1 VERRLQLP
9 RVEEGRSNNMT
20 NFAKLGVTLCFV
32 SAMAFANRFTGR
44 LIDADCYNRNKVVQK
59 ESGHKPYTSITKT
72 CAVTPSTTSFA
83 VKVTGSPYSEDVGT
97 TFKLD
102 DSGNKMAAADMN
114 NGTLRIGKKGRV
126 PVYVH
131 GKVRGE
137 TLLTSSI
144 QPRRGRA
151 NEVARNQ

>member
-1 VERRLQLP
+1 
-9 RVEEGRSNNMT
+9 MT
-20 NFAKLGVTLCFV
+20 TFAKLGITMCFV

-44 LIDADCYNRNKVVQK
+44 LIDADCYNKNKVVAQ
-59 ESGHKPYTSITKT
+59 ERGHKPYTSITKT
-72 CAVTPSTTSFA
+72 CAATPSTTSFA

-102 DSGNKMAAADMN
+102 YTGNTMAAADMK
-114 NGTLRIGKKGRV
+114 NGTLHIGKKGRV

-144 QPRRGRA
+144 QPRGGGRT
-151 NEVARNQ
+151 NELARNQ